1 MTVVAISAGKKTRAK
16 APVAAK
22 TVAKKPTAR
31 KSSKALPELNEHILR
46 AFALA
51 GGDAY
56 LAKVAESHPSAFLSL
71 LVKVLPLQLADE
83 GAGALH
89 IGKVERVIVHPKA

>member
-1 MTVVAISAGKKTRAK
+1 MTVVAISAAKKTRAK
-16 APVAAK
+16 APAAAK
-22 TVAKKPTAR
+22 AAAKKPAPR
-31 KSSKALPELNEHILR
+31 KGAALPDLNEHILR

-83 GAGALH
+83 GGGALH
-89 IGKVERVIVHPKA
+89 INRVERVLIHPKA

>member
-1 MTVVAISAGKKTRAK
+1 MAK
-16 APVAAK
+16 AGAASK
-22 TVAKKPTAR
+22 
-31 KSSKALPELNEHILR
+31 KALPDLSEHILR

-71 LVKVLPLQLADE
+71 LVKVLPLQLGDE
-83 GAGALH
+83 GGGALH
-89 IGKVERVIVHPKA
+89 IQKVERVIVRPPA